1 SSAELLLKV
10 RMQFQVAL
18 WRCSTDQF
26 LVRPGGIA
34 DEFHKSVRAYDRSS
48 DDHFREAYVRATEA
62 MAPRLLVPFASMKP
76 TDAAYR
82 DHVEFFQRHL
92 ECLRAFGL
100 SDGEIVDAVAAQV
113 CVVLQARGA
122 APSFGPQGCCPRH
135 SNDCRKSS

>member
-1 SSAELLLKV
+1 MTKYGDFWIKV
-10 RMQFQVAL
+10 PKRFQTAL
-18 WRCSTDQF
+18 RRCRTDQF
-26 LVRPGGIA
+26 LVRSGGIA
-34 DEFHKSVRAYDRSS
+34 DEFHKSVRAYDGSS
-48 DDHFREAYVRATEA
+48 DDQFREAYVRATEA

-92 ECLRAFGL
+92 GCLRAFGL

-122 APSFGPQGCCPRH
+122 AP
-135 SNDCRKSS
+135 